1 MFLADS
7 KTGSLYTLNTAT
19 GATLAVGAYGPLS
32 PNIAGLAFMSEA
44 PEASTYIALMV
55 GLTLMVGVRRRRSL

>member
-1 MFLADS
+1 
-7 KTGSLYTLNTAT
+7 LNTAT